1 MHHKITDFWFMID
14 HIWVFYIFCPRL
26 TSPFSWN
33 FFFLRG
39 GGGGWRNSSKMRDF
53 TWKISLISVSNK
65 GKLFVRVI
73 CRETFHNCSPKLKK
87 LFLTTCIIW
96 KENWKISFYQESQ
109 LFENGICISNFC
121 AKNADISKIMKTWE
135 IISIFFHKLSRCITI
150 VPNSMFLACFYPEI
164 SSVGKNDL
172 PWSIKTLN
180 GLGLTALKQF

>member
-1 MHHKITDFWFMID
+1 
-14 HIWVFYIFCPRL
+14 
-26 TSPFSWN
+26 
-33 FFFLRG
+33 
-39 GGGGWRNSSKMRDF
+39 MRDF

-109 LFENGICISNFC
+109 LFENGICISNIC

-135 IISIFFHKLSRCITI
+135 IISIFFHKLSRLYYNCTKFH
-150 VPNSMFLACFYPEI
+150 VSSMFLSRDIVRGQKWPALVYKDTKWPRPNSFKT
-164 SSVGKNDL
+164 VLMFLRDL
-172 PWSIKTLN
+172 GYYIAN
-180 GLGLTALKQF
+180 F